1 MHERP
6 RSAQQIAWNEPE
18 MRADTA
24 HAWARHSHEG
34 VVVLDAQ
41 AAVEFVSARALS
53 LLGLS
58 STAGEAEIAHALYRL
73 LPASAPRTDQPAAH
87 FVEYAC
93 EDGQKRW
100 LRVSRLR
107 VASNEVRGGSSELV
121 MLADHTAQKQT
132 EDQIARLSAELAKRA
147 VERVEL
153 AQTIQELEELALRDP
168 LTGLLNRRAF
178 QERLEGEVARAQ
190 RHGSELSLLL
200 VDIDHF
206 KRINDSYGHVVG
218 DVALTHVAHVLG
230 AERRVSDVVAR
241 YGGEEF
247 ALLAPHTTRDGAL
260 ALAERLRQAVRTRPY
275 RVRGGQELLCVSV
288 GVATLSVRVD
298 RAAELLIDAAD
309 RALYV
314 AKREGRDRV
323 SAADL

>member
-6 RSAQQIAWNEPE
+6 RSTQQIAWDEPV
-18 MRADTA
+18 MRTDAA

-34 VVVLDAQ
+34 VAVLSPHAQ
-41 AAVEFVSARALS
+41 VEFVNARALA
-53 LLGLS
+53 LLGLPS
-58 STAGEAEIAHALYRL
+58 AASEAEIAHALYRL
-73 LPASAPRTDQPAAH
+73 LPASAPRADQPASH
-87 FVEYAC
+87 TVEHAG
-93 EDGQKRW
+93 EDGERRW

-107 VASNEVRGGSSELV
+107 MGSAELRGGSSELV
-121 MLADHTAQKQT
+121 MLADCTPQKQA
-132 EDQIARLSAELAKRA
+132 EEQIARLSAELAKRA

-178 QERLEGEVARAQ
+178 QERLEEEVARAQ
-190 RHGSELSLLL
+190 RYGSELSLLL

-206 KRINDSYGHVVG
+206 KRVNDTYGHVVG
-218 DVALTHVAHVLG
+218 DVALTHVAHVL
-230 AERRVSDVVAR
+230 AQERRMSDVAAR

-247 ALLAPHTTRDGAL
+247 AMLAPHTTRDGAL
-260 ALAERLRQAVRTRPY
+260 ALAERLRHAVRERPY
-275 RVRGGQELLCVSV
+275 RARSGHDHLCVSV
-288 GVATLSVRVD
+288 GVATLSVRVEG
-298 RAAELLIDAAD
+298 AAELLIDAAD

-323 SAADL
+323 SVADL